1 MSQSE
6 SIEDKL
12 NSLKVTLDN
21 LIDRHTRVFI
31 VPHDRADMD
40 SLGACI
46 GMSLIC
52 KNKGKMPFIVINDAE
67 KDIEAVTK
75 EVICEIIDEF
85 NFINKEEAKNL
96 IDDNSLLL
104 VVDTNKKKMI
114 SLNDCLDDFKEI
126 MVIDHHRTGEDTIE
140 TNNLFIDESIS
151 STCEIVSYLLNK
163 YGIEIGSK
171 YATYLLSGIVLDTAK
186 FNINDSAHTHD
197 IVAMLKR
204 EGANSMVVNNMF
216 SDDIEH
222 VKKVHRLT
230 DSSMISGYI
239 FAIASEDDNSIIFDR
254 EDIAKAANA
263 ILTYKVGSLNSQKYQ
278 VDASFAMGY
287 ITEDTISISAR
298 SKGVVDVS
306 KIMQELGGG
315 GSKCSAY
322 ARVQGMSMEE
332 IKARIN
338 ELLTPTYSLDEK
350 ICKEN
355 SLTLK
360 KRIE

>member
-104 VVDTNKKKMI
+104 VVDTNKKQMI
-114 SLNDCLDDFKEI
+114 SLSDCLDDFKEI

-140 TNNLFIDESIS
+140 TNNLFMDESI
-151 STCEIVSYLLNK
+151 
-163 YGIEIGSK
+163 
-171 YATYLLSGIVLDTAK
+171 
-186 FNINDSAHTHD
+186 
-197 IVAMLKR
+197 
-204 EGANSMVVNNMF
+204 
-216 SDDIEH
+216 
-222 VKKVHRLT
+222 
-230 DSSMISGYI
+230 
-239 FAIASEDDNSIIFDR
+239 
-254 EDIAKAANA
+254 
-263 ILTYKVGSLNSQKYQ
+263 
-278 VDASFAMGY
+278 
-287 ITEDTISISAR
+287 
-298 SKGVVDVS
+298 
-306 KIMQELGGG
+306 
-315 GSKCSAY
+315 
-322 ARVQGMSMEE
+322 
-332 IKARIN
+332 
-338 ELLTPTYSLDEK
+338 
-350 ICKEN
+350 
-355 SLTLK
+355 
-360 KRIE
+360 

>member
-1 MSQSE
+1 
-6 SIEDKL
+6 
-12 NSLKVTLDN
+12 
-21 LIDRHTRVFI
+21 
-31 VPHDRADMD
+31 
-40 SLGACI
+40 
-46 GMSLIC
+46 
-52 KNKGKMPFIVINDAE
+52 
-67 KDIEAVTK
+67 
-75 EVICEIIDEF
+75 
-85 NFINKEEAKNL
+85 
-96 IDDNSLLL
+96 
-104 VVDTNKKKMI
+104 
-114 SLNDCLDDFKEI
+114 
-126 MVIDHHRTGEDTIE
+126 
-140 TNNLFIDESIS
+140 
-151 STCEIVSYLLNK
+151 
-163 YGIEIGSK
+163 
-171 YATYLLSGIVLDTAK
+171 
-186 FNINDSAHTHD
+186 
-197 IVAMLKR
+197 
-204 EGANSMVVNNMF
+204 MVVNNMF